1 MNVVGC
7 KWVYKAKL
15 KPNGSLER
23 LKASIVAKGFNKVNG
38 VDFSETFSPI
48 IKRAS
53 IRVVLTIAVVKR
65 WELRQLD
72 VKNAFLHGHLST
84 PVYMQQ
90 PPGYVD
96 PTCPTHVC

>member
-15 KPNGSLER
+15 QPNVSLEC
-23 LKASIVAKGFNKVNG
+23 LKVHLVAKGFNQVDG
-38 VDFSETFSPI
+38 VDFSETFSPV

-72 VKNAFLHGHLST
+72 VKNAFLHG
-84 PVYMQQ
+84 Q
-90 PPGYVD
+90 P
-96 PTCPTHVC
+96 

>member
-1 MNVVGC
+1 MNVLGC

-15 KPNGSLER
+15 QPNGSLER
-23 LKASIVAKGFNKVNG
+23 LKACLVAKGFNQVDG
-38 VDFSETFSPI
+38 VDFFETFSPV
-48 IKRAS
+48 IKQAS

-72 VKNAFLHGHLST
+72 VKNAFFHGHLSA
-84 PVYMQQ
+84 PVYMQK
-90 PPGYVD
+90 PLGYVD